1 MFTLTSSAFKQG
13 ETIPHVHSCDG
24 QDSSPPLS
32 WGEPP
37 AGTRSFALIMDDP
50 DAPVGVW
57 VHWVLYNLPAACRE
71 LPGGVRPDA
80 VRPDGSRH
88 GHNSWRKL
96 GYGGPC
102 PPFGKHRYFFK
113 LYALDAMLDLPTGA
127 TKAELL
133 KAMEGHILI
142 ETELMGTYAR

>member
-57 VHWVLYNLPAACRE
+57 VHWVLYNLPATCRE
-71 LPGGVRPDA
+71 LPGGVRPDP
-80 VRPDGSRH
+80 VLPDGSLH

-113 LYALDAMLDLPTGA
+113 LYALDAMLDLSTGA

-133 KAMEGHILI
+133 KAMESHILT